1 MKKTHMRLSDG
12 RELIYFD
19 ESDTTARNVTDP
31 RHLKAAA
38 IVPKLRYDAALG
50 EWVVMAGHRQDRTYL
65 PPDEECPLCPSAE
78 GRHTE
83 IPSSAYD
90 VVVFENRF
98 PTLAYPRDAVGFGGA
113 GPPAAGP
120 SGVRGCPP
128 ESAAGV
134 SPGQYSGVPPE
145 GSVSPRAGTVPAGQP
160 EPSGGYTELPA
171 VGRCEVV
178 CYTSDHNAVPADLP
192 PTRMRTV
199 LEAWVDRTVALSVL
213 PRVEQ
218 VFCFENYGSQIGVTL
233 RHPHGQIYAYPF
245 VTPRTRRMMTAARRY
260 RERTW
265 RNLFADLLA
274 EEVRTGE
281 RIVVRTD
288 YWTGFVPFAARWP
301 LEVHLYPNRQV
312 MGLPELTEPERDD
325 FCHAYLDIM
334 RRMASL
340 YGSPIPY
347 ISAWHQ
353 PPVRIDRELGYLHL
367 QIHSAQR
374 AQGKLKY
381 LAGSEAAMGA
391 FINDVLPED
400 AARTLR
406 EVSV

>member
-19 ESDTTARNVTDP
+19 ESDTTRRNVTDP
-31 RHLKAAA
+31 RGLAAA
-38 IVPKLRYDAALG
+38 PIVPKLRYDAALD

-65 PPDEECPLCPSAE
+65 PPDSECPLCPSAE

-83 IPSSAYD
+83 IPSSDYD

-98 PTLAYPRDAVGFGGA
+98 PTLAYPPDTHDGEQA
-113 GPPAAGP
+113 GPEAAGP
-120 SGVRGCPP
+120 
-128 ESAAGV
+128 EAAG
-134 SPGQYSGVPPE
+134 E
-145 GSVSPRAGTVPAGQP
+145 AGRDALAA
-160 EPSGGYTELPA
+160 PSALSTELPA

-178 CYTSDHNAVPADLP
+178 CYTPDHNASLAMLP

-199 LEAWVDRTVALSVL
+199 LEAWVDRTIALSAL
-213 PRVEQ
+213 PHVEQ
-218 VFCFENYGSQIGVTL
+218 IFCFENYGRQIGVTL
-233 RHPHGQIYAYPF
+233 GHPHGQIYAYPF

-265 RNLFADLLA
+265 RNIFADLLA
-274 EEVRTGE
+274 EEVRSGE
-281 RIVVRTD
+281 RIVARSD
-288 YWTGFVPFAARWP
+288 HWTGFVPFAARWP
-301 LEVHLYPNRQV
+301 LEVHLYPNRRV
-312 MGLPELTEPERDD
+312 TGLPDLTEAERGD
-325 FCHAYLDIM
+325 FCHVYLDVM

-353 PPVRIDRELGYLHL
+353 APVRVDRELGYLHL

-374 AQGKLKY
+374 APGKLKY

-400 AARTLR
+400 AARALR
-406 EVSV
+406 SATP